1 VVVVR
6 IIGFVIGPTV
16 QLRIHCVMTLYFVLA
31 IICQISIKLVNDVLW
46 TAAVTQCTSAVAC
59 SASDKVG
66 SIQLVLGALLECF
79 LQRLV
84 QLTFIIII
92 LIMLMRNML
101 IVALLHLILLLLL
114 IFHQLAELVQLI
126 L

>member
-1 VVVVR
+1 
-6 IIGFVIGPTV
+6 
-16 QLRIHCVMTLYFVLA
+16 MTLYFVLA

>member
-1 VVVVR
+1 
-6 IIGFVIGPTV
+6 
-16 QLRIHCVMTLYFVLA
+16 MTLYFVLA
-31 IICQISIKLVNDVLW
+31 IVCQISIKLVNDVLR

-59 SASDKVG
+59 STSDKVG

-101 IVALLHLILLLLL
+101 IITLLHLILLLLL
-114 IFHQLAELVQLI
+114 VFHQLAELVQLI